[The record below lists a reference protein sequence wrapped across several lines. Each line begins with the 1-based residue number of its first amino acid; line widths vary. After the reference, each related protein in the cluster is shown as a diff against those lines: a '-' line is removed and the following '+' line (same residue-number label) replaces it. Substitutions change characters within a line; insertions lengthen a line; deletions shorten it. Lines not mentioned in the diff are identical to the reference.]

1 MFKSLVIRKAH
12 LVATG
17 FILLVV
23 LAAILFFTKKDSIVS
38 TITPA
43 GQERTFQMVTTEF
56 KTTTKDG
63 KQIEAYRWDP
73 GTIVVKKERRLS

>member
-23 LAAILFFTKKDSIVS
+23 LAAILFFTKKIALY
-38 TITPA
+38 PLLLL
-43 GQERTFQMVTTEF
+43 
-56 KTTTKDG
+56 
-63 KQIEAYRWDP
+63 P
-73 GTIVVKKERRLS
+73 GKKERFRW